1 MTLVVQPVLLPGRT
15 MRERDMVV
23 CNIVEEVNLVLLK
36 KQTSSNRV
44 DWSIA
49 PSFVEESAILVE
61 LVEVI
66 GIGLRS

>member
-1 MTLVVQPVLLPGRT
+1 

-23 CNIVEEVNLVLLK
+23 RNIIEEVNLVFLE

-49 PSFVEESAILVE
+49 PSFVEKSAVLVE
-61 LVEVI
+61 LIEVI

>member
-1 MTLVVQPVLLPGRT
+1 

-23 CNIVEEVNLVLLK
+23 RNIIEEVNLVFLE

-49 PSFVEESAILVE
+49 PSFVEESAVLVE
-61 LVEVI
+61 LIEII